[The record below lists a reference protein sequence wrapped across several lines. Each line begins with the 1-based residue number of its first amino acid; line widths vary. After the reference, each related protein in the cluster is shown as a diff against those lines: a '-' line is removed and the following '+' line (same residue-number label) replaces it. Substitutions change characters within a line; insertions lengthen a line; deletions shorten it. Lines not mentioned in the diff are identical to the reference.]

1 MLHTK
6 GANCGQSKS
15 TETLRAGHLKCTVG
29 KVTGAGSERGGKK
42 MRQAGVRH
50 ACVGIRILFWE

>member
-6 GANCGQSKS
+6 GSNCGQSKS
-15 TETLRAGHLKCTVG
+15 TERLRAGHLKCTVG
-29 KVTGAGSERGGKK
+29 KVARAGSERGGK
-42 MRQAGVRH
+42 MRQAGVRY